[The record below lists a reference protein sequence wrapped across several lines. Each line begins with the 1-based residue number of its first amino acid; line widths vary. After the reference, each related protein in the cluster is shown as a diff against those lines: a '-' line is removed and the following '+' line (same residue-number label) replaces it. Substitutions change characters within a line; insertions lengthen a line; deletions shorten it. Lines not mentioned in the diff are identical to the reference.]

1 MLRAKQWVLIMSK
14 EPPPDPAESF
24 RELVTK
30 WERGFDSLA
39 NQVMGTEGFSRSMNQ
54 MQDLQLSMQSLF
66 KEFMT
71 QNLTNANMP
80 TRDDL
85 IRVAESIQDLDRRM
99 GRIESLLEAM
109 IPSNAEIGPGPRKGP
124 PRTKKPPSAK
134 AERSKSKKAGAKN
147 E

>member
-1 MLRAKQWVLIMSK
+1 MKMSK
-14 EPPPDPAESF
+14 ESPSDPAETF
-24 RELVTK
+24 RDMVTK

-39 NQVMGTEGFSRSMNQ
+39 NQVMGTEGYSRSMNQ
-54 MQDLQLSMQSLF
+54 MQDLQLSMQSMF

-80 TRDDL
+80 TRDDM
-85 IRVAESIQDLDRRM
+85 IRIAESVQELDRRM
-99 GRIESLLEAM
+99 ERIETLLQAM
-109 IPSNAEIGPGPRKGP
+109 VPSNAAVAPGPRKGP

-134 AERSKSKKAGAKN
+134 AKSSVSKGEKN

>member
-1 MLRAKQWVLIMSK
+1 MLLDQVLEGNMSK
-14 EPPPDPAESF
+14 ESPPDPAANF
-24 RELVTK
+24 REMVTK

-39 NQVMGTEGFSRSMNQ
+39 NQVMGTEGYSRSMNQ
-54 MQDLQLSMQSLF
+54 MQDLQLGMQSMF

-85 IRVAESIQDLDRRM
+85 VRLAESVGDLDRRM
-99 GRIESLLEAM
+99 ARIESLLEVG
-109 IPSNAEIGPGPRKGP
+109 SGPRKGP

-134 AERSKSKKAGAKN
+134 AKGPKDGKK
-147 E
+147 

>member
-1 MLRAKQWVLIMSK
+1 MSK
-14 EPPPDPAESF
+14 ESPPDPAETF

-85 IRVAESIQDLDRRM
+85 IRLAESVQELDRRM

-134 AERSKSKKAGAKN
+134 AGRAKSKKEGGKD